1 MPTPLEGAINDPIHL
16 HAAVSSGF
24 APSGEMLAVVEEQVV
39 ILFAKSAHGSAKGDS
54 YRRSIGVFRHAYHL
68 SLAEICE
75 GAAQNF
81 APFQIMGDGAVSKVD
96 AVVVKQAMPTW
107 DL

>member
-1 MPTPLEGAINDPIHL
+1 MPTPLAGTINDCVHL

-24 APSGEMLAVVEEQVV
+24 APSGEVLAVVEEQVV
-39 ILFAKSAHGSAKGDS
+39 VLFAKSAHGPAKGDS
-54 YRRSIGVFRHAYHL
+54 YRRSIGVLRHAHHL

-81 APFQIMGDGAVSKVD
+81 APFQIMGDRAVTKVD
-96 AVVVKQAMPTW
+96 AVMVEQAMPTR

>member
-24 APSGEMLAVVEEQVV
+24 APSGEMLAVVEAQVGG
-39 ILFAKSAHGSAKGDS
+39 LFAKSAHGSAKGDS
-54 YRRSIGVFRHAYHL
+54 CRRAMGVLRHAHHL

-75 GAAQNF
+75 GTAQNF
-81 APFQIMGDGAVSKVD
+81 SPF
-96 AVVVKQAMPTW
+96 
-107 DL
+107 